1 MGNGHDPRAMDF
13 GLPNRQ
19 IVLSDGFWIALP
31 TKRAE
36 ERPCFIAAATQGV
49 GGWLIPVPGGVLI
62 RGDDKEII
70 GAIGITGDKSDN
82 DEATALA
89 GLATANLAAD
99 PS

>member
-1 MGNGHDPRAMDF
+1 MGNGHDPRVMDF

-36 ERPCFIAAATQGV
+36 ELAAATQAV
-49 GGWLIPVPGGVLI
+49 GGSLIPVPGGVLI

-70 GAIGITGDKSDN
+70 GAIGVTGDKSDN

-89 GLATANLAAD
+89 GLAAANVAAD